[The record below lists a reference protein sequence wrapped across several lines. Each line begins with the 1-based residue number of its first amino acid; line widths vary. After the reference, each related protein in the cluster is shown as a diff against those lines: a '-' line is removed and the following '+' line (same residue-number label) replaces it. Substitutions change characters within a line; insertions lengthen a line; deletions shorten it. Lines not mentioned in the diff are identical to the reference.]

1 MPSRPSWDETF
12 IEIAQVLSR
21 RATCSRRK
29 VGAVLVKDNR
39 IISTGYNGAAPGK
52 THCTDGGCP
61 RGQHFEKY
69 DIRWNG
75 AGHYKVKVCACGQD
89 WPCVDAA
96 EPGQDYNQ
104 YPCVAIHAEANALLR
119 AGERAAGA
127 VMYITDKPCL
137 QCSNLMDGAGVK
149 EIIVGDD
156 EWCNNDLPV
165 EEEVIVVQADVSELP
180 ALTTPPERDRD

>member
-1 MPSRPSWDETF
+1 MTHSRPSWTETF
-12 IEIAQVLSR
+12 LAVADVMSQRS
-21 RATCSRRK
+21 TCSRRK

-61 RGQHFEKY
+61 RGQLSY
-69 DIRWNG
+69 
-75 AGHYKVKVCACGQD
+75 
-89 WPCVDAA
+89 A
-96 EPGQDYNQ
+96 EVPPESDYNQ
-104 YPCVAIHAEANALLR
+104 FPCVAIHAEANALLR

-137 QCSNLMDGAGVK
+137 QCDNLMAGAGVK
-149 EIIVGDD
+149 AYVVWPDVEDLEFVVSED

-165 EEEVIVVQADVSELP
+165 EPEVIVVQADVSELP
-180 ALTTPPERDRD
+180 ALTQPPKGNDD